1 MSEWKENTPEQQPV
15 KVLLLALDMGRYDM
29 DRSMDELS
37 ALAEANNMEAVAQ
50 IVQKRGA
57 PEAGTVLGI
66 GKLEEA
72 KLYAMNLG
80 AEAAIFDGE
89 LTGSQIRNLSEFLE
103 IEVLD
108 RTIKGGERI
117 LDVGTGSGILGIA
130 SCILGAKEAEGVDI
144 DPTAVKVAMENA
156 QLNGVDDRFTVKVGD
171 LSEEASGK
179 YDIVVANI
187 VANAIMMLSKNI
199 PEFLKEGGLYITSGI
214 IIDRKDEV
222 LACLEN
228 LGFKILK
235 VHTKNNWVCIEATI

>member
-108 RTIKGGERI
+108 RTMLILEIFRSRATTNEGKLQTELAMQRYRLPRLQGLGQSLSRQGGGGG
-117 LDVGTGSGILGIA
+117 GTAGARRGSGE
-130 SCILGAKEAEGVDI
+130 S
-144 DPTAVKVAMENA
+144 
-156 QLNGVDDRFTVKVGD
+156 QL
-171 LSEEASGK
+171 E
-179 YDIVVANI
+179 
-187 VANAIMMLSKNI
+187 
-199 PEFLKEGGLYITSGI
+199 
-214 IIDRKDEV
+214 
-222 LACLEN
+222 
-228 LGFKILK
+228 
-235 VHTKNNWVCIEATI
+235 

>member
-89 LTGSQIRNLSEFLE
+89 LQ
-103 IEVLD
+103 D
-108 RTIKGGERI
+108 RWRFCAGHAVPAA
-117 LDVGTGSGILGIA
+117 LA
-130 SCILGAKEAEGVDI
+130 SAA
-144 DPTAVKVAMENA
+144 A
-156 QLNGVDDRFTVKVGD
+156 
-171 LSEEASGK
+171 AS
-179 YDIVVANI
+179 D
-187 VANAIMMLSKNI
+187 NI
-199 PEFLKEGGLYITSGI
+199 P
-214 IIDRKDEV
+214 DREERLPAAFADNNSAYLSPRIYCSTV
-222 LACLEN
+222 
-228 LGFKILK
+228 FKSLQPRPVPRWAIR
-235 VHTKNNWVCIEATI
+235 ATDV